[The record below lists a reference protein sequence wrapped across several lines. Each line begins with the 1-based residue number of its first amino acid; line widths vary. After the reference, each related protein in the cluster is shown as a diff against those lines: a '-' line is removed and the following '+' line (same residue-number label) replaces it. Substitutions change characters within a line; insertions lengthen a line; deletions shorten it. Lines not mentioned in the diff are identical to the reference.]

1 MVALP
6 FMIQF
11 LVNFSTSDFIHSAI
25 SVASYLDF
33 MIGMLLTFGV
43 VFEEPML
50 AFVLTKLG
58 ILTPDI
64 LRKVRR
70 YAIPLIFVIAA
81 DHHAAGR
88 RFAVHGRRADD
99 RPVRA
104 EHPHFLRHL

>member
-11 LVNFSTSDFIHSAI
+11 LVNFSTSDFINSAI

-70 YAIPLIFVIAA
+70 LRHSGDLCDRGDY
-81 DHHAAGR
+81 HAAGR
-88 RFAVHGRRADD
+88 RFSVHGRRADD
-99 RPVRA
+99 RPV
-104 EHPHFLRHL
+104 